1 MMAMMSSNH
10 VCEMR
15 FRALEDEVTQRKH
28 NDREQHAW
36 PQRRSVGRQAAQY
49 DVLKRVDAA
58 GQRVEREEK
67 KEEVGPLASGLVDE
81 QLLLNQGERI
91 YHWRGVHKQRE
102 RDRQRARDLSEDAIP

>member
-36 PQRRSVGRQAAQY
+36 PQRRPVGRQAAQY
-49 DVLKRVDAA
+49 DMLKRVDDA
-58 GQRVEREEK
+58 GQRVERVEK
-67 KEEVGPLASGLVDE
+67 IEEVGPLARGLVDE
-81 QLLLNQGERI
+81 QQKKNQRKRKK
-91 YHWRGVHKQRE
+91 HRRGVHKQ
-102 RDRQRARDLSEDAIP
+102 